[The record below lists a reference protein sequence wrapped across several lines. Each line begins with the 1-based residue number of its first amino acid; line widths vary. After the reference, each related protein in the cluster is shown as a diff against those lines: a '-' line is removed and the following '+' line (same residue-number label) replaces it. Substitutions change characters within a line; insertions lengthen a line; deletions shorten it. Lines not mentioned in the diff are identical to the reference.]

1 MGAEF
6 ARRALLV
13 PRLAEALAALAV
25 LGAFHPAAAASAGAG
40 GLHPS
45 PVRYETPEALLAP
58 PITAAAGILI
68 DAADGR
74 VLWER
79 ASGEKRAI
87 ASTTKIITGLV
98 VVERLR
104 PEEHVTISA
113 RAEAI
118 GASDSLV
125 TELEVVAG
133 ETLTVEQLLYGLL
146 LTSASDAAAA
156 LAEHV
161 AGTQE
166 AFAVL
171 MNDRARRAGATRSNF
186 VNPHGFD
193 HPDHYSTA
201 ADLALVSREA
211 MRNPLFKQIA
221 GTAEYDLVRPGHATQ
236 RLVNRNELLG
246 AFEGANGV
254 KTGRT
259 KAAGKSLVASAQRK
273 DELRIAV
280 VLASPDPAKEA
291 AALLHYGFSGFRR
304 FFAAR
309 AGRAWGT
316 LTYGDGTTARLV
328 APADSSVL
336 IVTTGPDPASR
347 YEEATGRLLVD
358 LPGTPSVPL
367 VRECSSESTSGGS
380 QLPARPSR
388 TDRPLLPPRP
398 CRPETGGPSL
408 VARFLSLLRPVLS
421 YARG

>member
-1 MGAEF
+1 MGTEF
-6 ARRALLV
+6 ARRAFLV
-13 PRLAEALAALAV
+13 PRLAVALSALAV
-25 LGAFHPAAAASAGAG
+25 LGAFHPRAGGVAAAGHG
-40 GLHPS
+40 GLHTTP
-45 PVRYETPEALLAP
+45 YENETPEASLAP
-58 PITAAAGILI
+58 PITAASGILI

-74 VLWER
+74 VLWEKD
-79 ASGEKRAI
+79 SGEKRAI

-98 VVERLR
+98 AVERLQ
-104 PEEHVTISA
+104 PDEHVMVSA

-146 LTSASDAAAA
+146 LTSASDAAVA

-201 ADLALVSREA
+201 ADLAFVAREA

-259 KAAGKSLVASAQRK
+259 QAAGKSLVASAQRK
-273 DELRIAV
+273 EEFRIAV
-280 VLASPDPAKEA
+280 VLASPDPPKEA
-291 AALLHYGFSGFRR
+291 AALLDYGFIGFRR

-336 IVTTGPDPASR
+336 IVASAPDPSSR
-347 YEEATGRLLVD
+347 YEETTGQLLVD
-358 LPGTPSVPL
+358 LPGDPSVPL
-367 VRECSSESTSGGS
+367 AQDCG
-380 QLPARPSR
+380 
-388 TDRPLLPPRP
+388 PRS
-398 CRPETGGPSL
+398 CRPEAGGPNL

>member
-6 ARRALLV
+6 ARGAFLV
-13 PRLAEALAALAV
+13 PRLAVALAALAV
-25 LGAFHPAAAASAGAG
+25 LGAVHPGAVASTGAGEVAGAG
-40 GLHPS
+40 GVAAS
-45 PVRYETPEALLAP
+45 SVQVETAEAPLAP
-58 PITAAAGILI
+58 PIQAAAGILI

-104 PEEHVTISA
+104 PEDRVTISA
-113 RAEAI
+113 RAEEI

-146 LTSASDAAAA
+146 LTSASDAAVA

-171 MNDRARRAGATRSNF
+171 MNDRARRAGAIRSNF

-211 MRNPLFKQIA
+211 MRNPLFKQIV
-221 GTAEYDLVRPGHATQ
+221 GTKAYDLVRPSHPTQ
-236 RLVNRNELLG
+236 RLTNRNELLG
-246 AFEGANGV
+246 AFDGANGV

-259 KAAGKSLVASAQRK
+259 QAAGKSLVASAQRK
-273 DELRIAV
+273 DEFRIAV

-291 AALLHYGFSGFRR
+291 ATVLNYGFSGFRR

-309 AGRAWGT
+309 AGRAWGSV
-316 LTYGDGTTARLV
+316 TYGDGTTSRLL
-328 APADSSVL
+328 ASADSSIL
-336 IVTTGPDPASR
+336 IVTSAPDPSSR
-347 YEEATGRLLVD
+347 YVEATGRMLVD

-367 VRECSSESTSGGS
+367 VRECGKAA
-380 QLPARPSR
+380 PAS
-388 TDRPLLPPRP
+388 
-398 CRPETGGPSL
+398 CRPDTEGPSL